1 MMSQV
6 VILYLALACVCCF
19 EISITAFVPASQQ
32 TRQLSRTSTTI
43 GCRDGTTKSRPKAAT
58 TDDCHFRNLKENQIS
73 NERFKPL
80 LAAGAQNN
88 RRDWL
93 LQSTRTFLGTAGA
106 WIYGTMQSSATEI
119 EQGTSALLTTPQ
131 TLQVEMKTFLDPM
144 GLFVIQIPK
153 RFFALRRSSQG
164 DLPDAKGQGRR
175 GSSIFTAGDLAKA
188 EVIAIERFPI
198 EGLLEENGIVVSSGG
213 GADDLSTFGAIGKPS
228 AVATLLNQHRE
239 RSRPGQSTAVVV
251 PDSWSLSQDGK
262 ELEFMVK
269 AEIEVQK
276 PELLLEQYGVS
287 RLFRVTV
294 AKASLESNDGNV
306 TAVFC
311 SALEQDYQGPDGEAL
326 RAAAKSFRA
335 LDQST
340 TVTS

>member
-1 MMSQV
+1 M
-6 VILYLALACVCCF
+6 LPYWFHAF
-19 EISITAFVPASQQ
+19 PITLSWRLSQQ
-32 TRQLSRTSTTI
+32 HNFYQPESNVKLPSSFNHRQPPTTAIQVTNKTGRKLQQLIVMAILLS
-43 GCRDGTTKSRPKAAT
+43 DP
-58 TDDCHFRNLKENQIS
+58 F
-73 NERFKPL
+73 P
-80 LAAGAQNN
+80 
-88 RRDWL
+88 
-93 LQSTRTFLGTAGA
+93 
-106 WIYGTMQSSATEI
+106 
-119 EQGTSALLTTPQ
+119 PP
-131 TLQVEMKTFLDPM
+131 LQVEMKTFLDPM

-153 RFFALRRSSQG
+153 QFFALRRSSQG

-188 EVIAIERFPI
+188 EVIAVERFPI
-198 EGLLEENGIVVSSGG
+198 QGLLEENGIMVGEGAGG
-213 GADDLSTFGAIGKPS
+213 GLTTFGDIGKPS
-228 AVATLLNQHRE
+228 AVANLLNQHRE
-239 RSRPGQSTAVVV
+239 RSRPGQSMAVLV
-251 PDSWSLSQDGK
+251 PDSWTLSPNGK

-269 AEIEVQK
+269 AEIDVQK
-276 PELLLEQYGVS
+276 PDLLLEQYGIS

-340 TVTS
+340 VAAKT

>member
-1 MMSQV
+1 
-6 VILYLALACVCCF
+6 
-19 EISITAFVPASQQ
+19 
-32 TRQLSRTSTTI
+32 
-43 GCRDGTTKSRPKAAT
+43 
-58 TDDCHFRNLKENQIS
+58 
-73 NERFKPL
+73 
-80 LAAGAQNN
+80 
-88 RRDWL
+88 
-93 LQSTRTFLGTAGA
+93 
-106 WIYGTMQSSATEI
+106 
-119 EQGTSALLTTPQ
+119 
-131 TLQVEMKTFLDPM
+131 
-144 GLFVIQIPK
+144 
-153 RFFALRRSSQG
+153 
-164 DLPDAKGQGRR
+164 
-175 GSSIFTAGDLAKA
+175 
-188 EVIAIERFPI
+188 
-198 EGLLEENGIVVSSGG
+198 
-213 GADDLSTFGAIGKPS
+213 
-228 AVATLLNQHRE
+228 VATLLNQHRE